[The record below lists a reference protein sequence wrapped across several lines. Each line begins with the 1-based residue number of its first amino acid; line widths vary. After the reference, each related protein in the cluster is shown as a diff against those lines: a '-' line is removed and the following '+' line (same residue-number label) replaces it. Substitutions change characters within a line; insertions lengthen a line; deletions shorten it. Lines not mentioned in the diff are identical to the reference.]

1 MAKKTRQKYH
11 YTVEILP
18 EEDGVGYYV
27 VVPALPGCFSQGKTI
42 EDATLNIREAI
53 ALHIA
58 SLKNAG
64 EPIPSE
70 TPEAYRTVVEIAA

>member
-1 MAKKTRQKYH
+1 MAKKTRREYR

-18 EEDGVGYYV
+18 EDDGVGYYV

-42 EDATLNIREAI
+42 EDATHNIREAI

-64 EPIPSE
+64 ESIPSE
-70 TPEAYRTVVEIAA
+70 TPEAYRTIVEIAA